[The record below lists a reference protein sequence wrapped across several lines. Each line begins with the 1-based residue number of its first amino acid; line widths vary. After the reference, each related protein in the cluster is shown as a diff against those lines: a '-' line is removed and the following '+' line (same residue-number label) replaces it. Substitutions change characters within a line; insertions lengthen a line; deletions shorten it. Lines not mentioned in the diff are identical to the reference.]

1 MTERIKRMAKPFV
14 DKASDAIK
22 RKRKNVEK
30 EKDTYK
36 VKAILKDEI
45 SACKQIDYMY
55 SKDFINWTKHADNSF
70 REIYTKTK
78 ADSYNAGMID
88 QLIDN
93 QIDLELMSIKEQY
106 VKHLSAIKEILLAQK
121 SRVAEFKQK
130 MANFEVEI
138 SEIKERYP
146 DIPTTDLRQMT
157 KSQKSRMPFYKKK
170 WCLFLILGISC
181 VLDYT
186 TISSAVDS
194 LLTQSV
200 FLSTLLSIGTAMLIN
215 ITPSIAGVYAKNK
228 KGDNRKFVLL
238 LLGGIF
244 TILFLI
250 LFGLRWATRDILFT
264 DTSLL
269 FTPSVETSSN
279 TMAEIFMT
287 ILLSTE
293 PALTSAMSFVFG
305 YIGASEEEREK
316 DLAEIHLTELYLL
329 RDEYEIH
336 VRELEEVIEKNQ
348 NQEDEEIYYQVQ
360 LDLMEQYRVH
370 FKEIARI
377 ELAQLVAQPQGNG
390 IILQREDAVL
400 FDY

>member
-1 MTERIKRMAKPFV
+1 MLERIKRISKTFA
-14 DKASDAIK
+14 DKASGVFGKK
-22 RKRKNVEK
+22 RKKVDGEK
-30 EKDTYK
+30 ETYK

-55 SKDFINWTKHADNSF
+55 SKEFINWTKHAAKSF
-70 REIYTKTK
+70 KEIFTKTK
-78 ADSYNAGMID
+78 ADSYNAGMVD

-106 VKHLSAIKEILLAQK
+106 VKHLTAIKEILLAQK
-121 SRVAEFKQK
+121 SRVAEFEQK
-130 MANFEVEI
+130 MANFDVEI
-138 SEIKERYP
+138 AEIKERYP

-157 KSQKSRMPFYKKK
+157 KRQKSRIPFYKKK
-170 WCLFLILGISC
+170 WCLFLILGVSC

-194 LLTQSV
+194 LLTQNV

-215 ITPSIAGVYAKNK
+215 VTPSIAGVYAKNK
-228 KGDNRKFVLL
+228 KADNRKFILL

-244 TILFLI
+244 TILFFI

-269 FTPSVETSSN
+269 FASDMQANTN

-287 ILLSTE
+287 ILLSAE

-305 YIGASEEEREK
+305 YIGASEEEKEK
-316 DLAEIHLTELYLL
+316 DLAEIHLAELYLL

-336 VRELEEVIEKNQ
+336 VGELKEVIERNQ
-348 NQEDEEIYYQVQ
+348 NQEDEEVFYQAQ

>member
-1 MTERIKRMAKPFV
+1 MLEKIKKTAKSFA
-14 DKASDAIK
+14 DKAIGTFK
-22 RKRKNVEK
+22 GKKKNVDGENGIY
-30 EKDTYK
+30 E

-55 SKDFINWTKHADNSF
+55 SKEFIHWTKHADKSF
-70 REIYTKTK
+70 KEIFTKTK
-78 ADSYNAGMID
+78 ADSYNAGMVD

-106 VKHLSAIKEILLAQK
+106 FRHLSAIKEILLAQK
-121 SRVAEFKQK
+121 SRVAEFEQN
-130 MANFEVEI
+130 MENFEVEI
-138 SEIKERYP
+138 DEIKEKYP
-146 DIPTTDLRQMT
+146 DIPTTDIRQMT
-157 KSQKSRMPFYKKK
+157 KRQKSRMPFYKKK

-194 LLTQSV
+194 LLTQNV

-215 ITPSIAGVYAKNK
+215 VTPSIAGVYAKNK
-228 KGDNRKFVLL
+228 KADNRRFVLL

-269 FTPSVETSSN
+269 FETEVQTNTN

-287 ILLSTE
+287 ILLSAE

-305 YIGASEEEREK
+305 YIGATEEEKEK
-316 DLAEIHLTELYLL
+316 DLAEIHLAELYLL
-329 RDEYEIH
+329 KDEYEIH
-336 VRELEEVIEKNQ
+336 VGELKEVIEKNQ
-348 NQEDEEIYYQVQ
+348 NQTDEEVYYQAQ
-360 LDLMEQYRVH
+360 LDIMERYRVH

>member
-1 MTERIKRMAKPFV
+1 MIERIKKTAKSFA
-14 DKASDAIK
+14 DKAMGIFK
-22 RKRKNVEK
+22 GKKKNVDSKNGIYDVK
-30 EKDTYK
+30 E
-36 VKAILKDEI
+36 ILKDEI

-55 SKDFINWTKHADNSF
+55 SKEFIHWMKHADKSF
-70 REIYTKTK
+70 RDIFAKTK

-88 QLIDN
+88 KLIDN
-93 QIDLELMSIKEQY
+93 QIDLELMSVKEQY

-121 SRVAEFKQK
+121 SRVAEFEQK
-130 MANFEVEI
+130 MANYEVEI
-138 SEIKERYP
+138 REIKERFP
-146 DIPTTDLRQMT
+146 DIPTTNIRQMT
-157 KSQKSRMPFYKKK
+157 KRQKSRMPFYKKK

-194 LLTQSV
+194 LLTQNV

-215 ITPSIAGVYAKNK
+215 VTPSVAGVYAKNK
-228 KGDNRKFVLL
+228 KANNRKFVLL
-238 LLGGIF
+238 LLGSIF

-269 FTPSVETSSN
+269 FATDMQTN
-279 TMAEIFMT
+279 TNAMAEIFMT
-287 ILLSTE
+287 ILLSAE

-305 YIGASEEEREK
+305 YIGATEEEKEK
-316 DLAEIHLTELYLL
+316 DLAEIHLAELYLL

-336 VRELEEVIEKNQ
+336 VGELKEVIEQNQ
-348 NQEDEEIYYQVQ
+348 NQEDEKVYYQAQ
-360 LDLMEQYRVH
+360 LDLMEQYRIH

-390 IILQREDAVL
+390 IILQQEDAVV

>member
-1 MTERIKRMAKPFV
+1 MLERIKRVSKKFA
-14 DKASDAIK
+14 DKASGVLGIK
-22 RKRKNVEK
+22 GKNADGEK
-30 EKDTYK
+30 ETYK

-55 SKDFINWTKHADNSF
+55 SKEFINWTKHAAKNF
-70 REIYTKTK
+70 KEIFTKTK
-78 ADSYNAGMID
+78 ADSYNAGMVD

-106 VKHLSAIKEILLAQK
+106 VKHLAAIKEILLAQK
-121 SRVAEFKQK
+121 SRVAEFEQK
-130 MANFEVEI
+130 MANFDVEI
-138 SEIKERYP
+138 GEIKERYP
-146 DIPTTDLRQMT
+146 DIPTTGLRQMT
-157 KSQKSRMPFYKKK
+157 KRQKSRIPFYKKK

-181 VLDYT
+181 GLDYT
-186 TISSAVDS
+186 TISSAVDG
-194 LLTQSV
+194 LLTQNV
-200 FLSTLLSIGTAMLIN
+200 FLSMLLSIGTAMLIN
-215 ITPSIAGVYAKNK
+215 VTPSIAGVYAKNK
-228 KGDNRKFVLL
+228 KADNRKFVLL

-244 TILFLI
+244 TILFFI

-269 FTPSVETSSN
+269 FATDVQTNTN
-279 TMAEIFMT
+279 TMDEIFMT
-287 ILLSTE
+287 ILLSAE

-305 YIGASEEEREK
+305 YIGASEEEKEK
-316 DLAEIHLTELYLL
+316 DLAEIHLAELFLL

-336 VRELEEVIEKNQ
+336 VGELKEVIERNQ
-348 NQEDEEIYYQVQ
+348 NQEDEEVFYQAQ
-360 LDLMEQYRVH
+360 LDLMEQYRIY